1 MNDLET
7 LNHLRKK
14 LETHSRR
21 VALRYKKYDMK
32 DIENEY
38 GVTISAS
45 MRSSYRAVIGWCA
58 KGVDTLADRLVF
70 REFEN
75 DNFYLN
81 EIFTLN
87 NPDIFFDSAV
97 LSALIAS
104 CCFVYISQGEED
116 IPRLQVIEAS
126 DATGIINPITGLLTS
141 GYAVL
146 EKDVYG
152 RPTIEA
158 LFLPGKTKYY
168 YKDKNIQDFE
178 VTHSVSHPLLVPI
191 IHRPDAVRP
200 FGRSRIS
207 RAGMYYQKYAKR
219 TLERSDITAE
229 FYSFPQKYVLGTSP
243 DAEPMDTW
251 KATVSSMLQ
260 FTKDEDGDKPTIGQF
275 TTSSMSPFTEQLRT
289 AAAGFAGETGLTLD
303 DLGFVSDNPSSVEA
317 IKASHENLRLAGR
330 KAQRSLGA
338 GFLNVGYLAACLRDD
353 YPYLRSQFYLSKPA
367 WEPLFE
373 ADANTLT
380 LVGDGAIKINQAVP
394 GYVDGKIIRD
404 LTGLRGAATL
414 PRNTQ

>member
-168 YKDKNIQDFE
+168 YKLNF
-178 VTHSVSHPLLVPI
+178 
-191 IHRPDAVRP
+191 
-200 FGRSRIS
+200 RS
-207 RAGMYYQKYAKR
+207 
-219 TLERSDITAE
+219 
-229 FYSFPQKYVLGTSP
+229 
-243 DAEPMDTW
+243 
-251 KATVSSMLQ
+251 
-260 FTKDEDGDKPTIGQF
+260 
-275 TTSSMSPFTEQLRT
+275 
-289 AAAGFAGETGLTLD
+289 
-303 DLGFVSDNPSSVEA
+303 
-317 IKASHENLRLAGR
+317 
-330 KAQRSLGA
+330 
-338 GFLNVGYLAACLRDD
+338 
-353 YPYLRSQFYLSKPA
+353 SK
-367 WEPLFE
+367 
-373 ADANTLT
+373 
-380 LVGDGAIKINQAVP
+380 
-394 GYVDGKIIRD
+394 
-404 LTGLRGAATL
+404 
-414 PRNTQ
+414 